1 MSKTNKIMFL
11 FLLVLIVGLISLFFG
26 RFYIEPKTILGILF
40 SKIIPLQATWSGT
53 METII
58 FKVRFPRVFLAMIV
72 GAMLSISG
80 AAFQGMFHNPLV
92 SPDVLGVSSAAGF
105 GAAIAILLSG
115 NIITIQ
121 LFALVFGIIGVIF
134 TYLLSRIHKTTPILM
149 LILSGV
155 IVSAFFSA
163 LISLIKYIA
172 DPYEKLPE
180 ITFWLMGSLS
190 TATMKDVLM
199 ILLPMIFCSSGLI
212 FLGWRINILSMGD
225 EEARSLGINT
235 ELLKGMIIVFATI
248 LTAAAVCVSGI
259 IGWVGLIIPHVSRM
273 IVGPDHRVL
282 LPASLA
288 IGAIY
293 LTLIDNLSRSIYSA
307 EIPLGILTAI
317 IGLPFFAYLIRKSK
331 GGWE

>member
-1 MSKTNKIMFL
+1 
-11 FLLVLIVGLISLFFG
+11 
-26 RFYIEPKTILGILF
+26 
-40 SKIIPLQATWSGT
+40 
-53 METII
+53 
-58 FKVRFPRVFLAMIV
+58 
-72 GAMLSISG
+72 
-80 AAFQGMFHNPLV
+80 
-92 SPDVLGVSSAAGF
+92 
-105 GAAIAILLSG
+105 
-115 NIITIQ
+115 
-121 LFALVFGIIGVIF
+121 
-134 TYLLSRIHKTTPILM
+134 
-149 LILSGV
+149 
-155 IVSAFFSA
+155 
-163 LISLIKYIA
+163 
-172 DPYEKLPE
+172 
-180 ITFWLMGSLS
+180 
-190 TATMKDVLM
+190 
-199 ILLPMIFCSSGLI
+199 
-212 FLGWRINILSMGD
+212 MGD